1 VNPGPVNPPSGDP
14 AAFDPDPSEP
24 PADPGPVDPLPE
36 QPGSAVP
43 GDTPAEPPLP
53 EEPGATDPGG
63 RPSEPPPTEQPGGTD
78 PDGGS
83 AEPLPEEPGA
93 GIDPDGGSS
102 EPGSNPSE
110 PATGSGTPG
119 TPGTGTAPG
128 AAAPGAAPPAGAPAP
143 LSAAP
148 LLGFNPGLGRVRD
161 GVARLRGGAVGAA
174 RGVATVAS
182 GADPGGA
189 VGPAPDSPPVAPGAA
204 SGPRDSG
211 AGSGG
216 ERTGRGD
223 PAGDAPQ
230 DSSASRTVRDFVEVV
245 PESIK
250 TALAGLAALAMM
262 FGLGYLFTALR
273 ARRLSRQRRDL
284 LEEVGVLQAALLP
297 PVPERFGALR
307 VSVAYRP
314 ADGPGAGGDFYDV
327 LPLEGGRTAFVL
339 GDVSG
344 HGRDA
349 LTHTAFLRYTLRA
362 YLEAGLEPRA
372 ALRLAGQVIDDLG
385 GDFATVILAIHDP
398 EHGSLTYSAAGH
410 PPPVVVGPSRFDPVL
425 AVSSPPVGVGLETG
439 RRQTTVPLE
448 PGSLVCLHTDGLT
461 EARTEEGGLMGR
473 GRICDLLDRLGR
485 DATAPQLLETV
496 AKDAARTEDDM
507 AACLLAPTA
516 EVVAGGFRSE
526 QLELSAD
533 DLDGGL
539 ADRFLEACGVPGAC
553 VASTVEQA
561 RDETSRAGAAIL
573 EVRFGMRG
581 PQAEVLPGSVE
592 SLEAAGRRARSAA
605 AV

>member
-1 VNPGPVNPPSGDP
+1 
-14 AAFDPDPSEP
+14 
-24 PADPGPVDPLPE
+24 
-36 QPGSAVP
+36 
-43 GDTPAEPPLP
+43 
-53 EEPGATDPGG
+53 
-63 RPSEPPPTEQPGGTD
+63 
-78 PDGGS
+78 
-83 AEPLPEEPGA
+83 
-93 GIDPDGGSS
+93 
-102 EPGSNPSE
+102 
-110 PATGSGTPG
+110 
-119 TPGTGTAPG
+119 
-128 AAAPGAAPPAGAPAP
+128 
-143 LSAAP
+143 
-148 LLGFNPGLGRVRD
+148 
-161 GVARLRGGAVGAA
+161 
-174 RGVATVAS
+174 
-182 GADPGGA
+182 
-189 VGPAPDSPPVAPGAA
+189 
-204 SGPRDSG
+204 
-211 AGSGG
+211 
-216 ERTGRGD
+216 
-223 PAGDAPQ
+223 
-230 DSSASRTVRDFVEVV
+230 VRDFVEVV

-284 LEEVGVLQAALLP
+284 LEEVGLLQAALLP

-485 DATAPQLLETV
+485 DATAPQLLDAV
-496 AKDAARTEDDM
+496 AGDAARTEDDM
-507 AACLLAPTA
+507 AA
-516 EVVAGGFRSE
+516 
-526 QLELSAD
+526 
-533 DLDGGL
+533 
-539 ADRFLEACGVPGAC
+539 
-553 VASTVEQA
+553 
-561 RDETSRAGAAIL
+561 
-573 EVRFGMRG
+573 
-581 PQAEVLPGSVE
+581 
-592 SLEAAGRRARSAA
+592 
-605 AV
+605 